1 MTENGRTGLIIDPS
15 FNMQF
20 HTIDLK
26 ELRFN
31 EHSCIGLILI
41 YLLIY
46 SIILF
51 QVPNILVNTV
61 VQVLYSIYLSKY
73 STII

>member
-41 YLLIY
+41 YLSIY

-51 QVPNILVNTV
+51 QVPNI
-61 VQVLYSIYLSKY
+61 
-73 STII
+73 